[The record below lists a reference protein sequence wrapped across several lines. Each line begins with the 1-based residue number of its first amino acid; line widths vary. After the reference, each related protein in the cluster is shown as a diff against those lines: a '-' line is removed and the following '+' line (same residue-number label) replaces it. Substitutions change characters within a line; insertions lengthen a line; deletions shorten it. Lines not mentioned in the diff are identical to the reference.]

1 LGISD
6 AAHQEITPEAAHL
19 LISKMFCSLVG
30 VSQTIVIRSGT
41 RTEEFYGK
49 AEATEQFRCS
59 YGLAPEYRRQIA
71 ASELQVTAVG
81 PDDEARVVEL
91 PRQRFFLAT
100 LYLPQLTSSVA
111 NPHPLIIAF
120 LRAAAQLEGRRD

>member
-1 LGISD
+1 V
-6 AAHQEITPEAAHL
+6 
-19 LISKMFCSLVG
+19 ISKMTCSLVG
-30 VSQTIVIRSGT
+30 VSQPIFIRSGT

-59 YGLAPEYRRQIA
+59 YGLAPEYRRQIGS
-71 ASELQVTAVG
+71 SELQVTAVG

-100 LYLPQLTSSVA
+100 LYLPQLSSSVA
-111 NPHPLIIAF
+111 NPHPLIVAF
-120 LRAAAQLEGRRD
+120 LRAAARLEGRRD